1 MTTNELVRTEQVE
14 RLKLMLKVARAA
26 LNDIYQDKRS
36 HSPQAQAA
44 EALDTLDGMRKWED
58 GQ

>member
-1 MTTNELVRTEQVE
+1 MGEIINPEQVE
-14 RLKLMLKVARAA
+14 RLKQMLKVARDA
-26 LNDIYQDKRS
+26 LDDIYQDKRS

-44 EALDTLDGMRKWED
+44 EALDTLDQMRKWED